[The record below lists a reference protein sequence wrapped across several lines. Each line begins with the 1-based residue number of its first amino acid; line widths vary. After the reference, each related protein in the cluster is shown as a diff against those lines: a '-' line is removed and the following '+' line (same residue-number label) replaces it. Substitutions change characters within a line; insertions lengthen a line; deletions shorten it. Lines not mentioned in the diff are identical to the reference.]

1 MKPFFETHSS
11 INNENRCVNDF
22 KGWMFFS
29 YDVLNA
35 WNVLN
40 ALVGEKTLFLINRNQ
55 TGRILIFG
63 ITLRKFIPIHLY
75 SIYSETEQVKVLEEL
90 QTA

>member
-29 YDVLNA
+29 NDVLNA
-35 WNVLN
+35 
-40 ALVGEKTLFLINRNQ
+40 
-55 TGRILIFG
+55 
-63 ITLRKFIPIHLY
+63 
-75 SIYSETEQVKVLEEL
+75 
-90 QTA
+90 